1 MADMVIVP
9 VPGIG
14 CLALESEAY
23 RKALAEGARLAGT
36 TPSAAQAEEPLVDAD
51 TLSAALAV
59 PVTWIEQAARTGR
72 IPSLGIGRYVRFRRS
87 AVEAVLAARSAET

>member
-23 RKALAEGARLAGT
+23 RKALAEGSRLAGT

-87 AVEAVLAARSAET
+87 AVEAALVAQTDNH